1 MIQSLDRIS
10 PMNIYHL
17 GRTYT
22 FFHSLMKK
30 KVIIITMMMMIMMM
44 VSSAPE
50 EYISIKPSG
59 RLGVPG
65 RAVCQVCGKEFSQK
79 SDAKRQC
86 WNEA

>member
-10 PMNIYHL
+10 PMKIYL
-17 GRTYT
+17 LDRTHT
-22 FFHSLMKK
+22 FFHSLLKK

-50 EYISIKPSG
+50 DYISIKPSG